1 MITKFSNKVGFYL
14 MRTVKSQ
21 KMRDYFAN
29 KRIKQIKK
37 STIPEGVGKLVEMDG
52 NELNEKGYIDLG
64 KYLSEKEVNHILEKI
79 KAFQCYDPFR
89 KELGLFN
96 IENTPDQVHVA
107 NYRRK
112 DLATLPELVEIA
124 NNSEILKVVQDFLG
138 ATPTISNVN
147 MWWSIPG
154 KEQAEQ
160 AQLFHRDV
168 DDFKFCKL
176 FIYLTD
182 VDMNTGPHV
191 YVEGSS
197 SSEKLRKIRRY
208 TDEEISDV
216 FGKDAIKY
224 FTAPKGSAFL
234 VDTYGFHKGFLPK
247 DKKRLLF
254 QVQYSLNPIGIE
266 SYEPVDIGAHEYHP
280 YVNRLILK

>member
-1 MITKFSNKVGFYL
+1 MISKFSNKVGFYL

-21 KMRDYFAN
+21 KMRDYFAE
-29 KRIKQIKK
+29 KRSKQIKK
-37 STIPEGVGKLVEMDG
+37 STIPENIGKPVQIKVSD
-52 NELNEKGYIDLG
+52 LNQKGHVDLG
-64 KYLSEKEVNHILEKI
+64 KYLSDSEVKRVLDKI
-79 KAFQCYDPFR
+79 SQFKCFDPFR
-89 KELGLFN
+89 KDLGLFN
-96 IENTPDQVHVA
+96 IEETPDKVHVA

-112 DLATLPELVEIA
+112 DLATIKELLDIA
-124 NNSEILKVVQDFLG
+124 NNSDVLKVAQDFLG

-154 KEQAEQ
+154 KEKAEQ

-176 FIYLTD
+176 FVYLTD
-182 VDMNTGPHV
+182 VDMNNGPHV

-208 TDEEISDV
+208 TDDEIAAS

-224 FTAPKGSAFL
+224 FVAPKGSSFM
-234 VDTYGFHKGFLPK
+234 VDTYGFHKGLLPK
-247 DKKRLLF
+247 DKLRLLF

-266 SYEPVDIGAHEYHP
+266 SYEPVDIGSHSYHP
-280 YVNRLILK
+280 YINRLILK